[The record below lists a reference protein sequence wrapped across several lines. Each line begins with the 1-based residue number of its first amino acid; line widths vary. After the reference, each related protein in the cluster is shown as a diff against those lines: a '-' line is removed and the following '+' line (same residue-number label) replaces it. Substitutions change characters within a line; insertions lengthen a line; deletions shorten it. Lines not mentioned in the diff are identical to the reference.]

1 MNGYWGAR
9 VLLLSKRGAGKGWS
23 WCVCVCVCVC
33 GSVGGCEGLGGYHIQ
48 RLTNL
53 LFSQD
58 LYKKKIERRLAVDNS
73 VLCFNILDEIL
84 LLFLFERFRLNVDVA
99 LFDKVKQNYLTTS

>member
-9 VLLLSKRGAGKGWS
+9 MLLLSKRGAGKGWR
-23 WCVCVCVCVC
+23 WYVFVHVCVCGCVCVCVCV
-33 GSVGGCEGLGGYHIQ
+33 GGGGVYHIQ

-58 LYKKKIERRLAVDNS
+58 LYKKKQRRLAVDNS
-73 VLCFNILDEIL
+73 VLCFYFGPNPISFSFFGLC
-84 LLFLFERFRLNVDVA
+84 
-99 LFDKVKQNYLTTS
+99 

>member
-9 VLLLSKRGAGKGWS
+9 VLFLSKRGTGKGWR
-23 WCVCVCVCVC
+23 WCVFVCLRWGVCVCVCVWM
-33 GSVGGCEGLGGYHIQ
+33 GYFGVYHIQ

-58 LYKKKIERRLAVDNS
+58 LYKKK
-73 VLCFNILDEIL
+73 
-84 LLFLFERFRLNVDVA
+84 
-99 LFDKVKQNYLTTS
+99 QNDDSS

>member
-9 VLLLSKRGAGKGWS
+9 VLPLSKRGAGKVGDGVCL
-23 WCVCVCVCVC
+23 CVCVCVCVRVC
-33 GSVGGCEGLGGYHIQ
+33 VWRGGWRGVYHIQ

-58 LYKKKIERRLAVDNS
+58 LYKKKQID
-73 VLCFNILDEIL
+73 D
-84 LLFLFERFRLNVDVA
+84 
-99 LFDKVKQNYLTTS
+99 